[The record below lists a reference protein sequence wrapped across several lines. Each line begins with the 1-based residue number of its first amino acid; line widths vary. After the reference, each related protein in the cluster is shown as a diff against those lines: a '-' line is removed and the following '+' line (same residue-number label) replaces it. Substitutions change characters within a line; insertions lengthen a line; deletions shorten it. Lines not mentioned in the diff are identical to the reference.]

1 MYLCIAK
8 DAREIFEIADSQYFR
23 VLVAVRCYLCKGVA
37 IWVQQLCKTHNRV
50 QQCPRHNTII
60 ATTIAGNA
68 ERYGGGMPF
77 DKAEIA
83 LGYTLLKP

>member
-1 MYLCIAK
+1 M
-8 DAREIFEIADSQYFR
+8 
-23 VLVAVRCYLCKGVA
+23 
-37 IWVQQLCKTHNRV
+37 
-50 QQCPRHNTII
+50 II